1 MTEATDQTAAL
12 TATPDADEPVLS
24 AGGMI
29 RRAREASGLHIAA
42 LAVSLKVPVKRLEAL
57 EADRFELLPN
67 PVFTRAL
74 AGSVCR
80 ALRMDPADVLER
92 LPRNDLPQLAPYDKG
107 SLGAYV
113 APSANHRPAF
123 LPTLSKPAVIG
134 GLLLICGAA
143 AVLYWPLN
151 NSTQMT
157 PTPAS
162 AQGTVATVVTTV
174 VTPMPAEP
182 PAVVAATSVAPPM
195 TASVKAA
202 VTGASSLP
210 VAAVLSPSSGST
222 TAPAASAVQAALPEK
237 PPTTG
242 IVVFSATAPSWVEV
256 TDAKGVVLLRRM
268 LSVGEVAGAS
278 GVLPLNAVVGRADV
292 TKVQVRG
299 QAFDLA
305 PVARDNVARFEVK

>member
-24 AGGMI
+24 AGAMI

-143 AVLYWPLN
+143 A
-151 NSTQMT
+151 
-157 PTPAS
+157 
-162 AQGTVATVVTTV
+162 
-174 VTPMPAEP
+174 
-182 PAVVAATSVAPPM
+182 
-195 TASVKAA
+195 
-202 VTGASSLP
+202 
-210 VAAVLSPSSGST
+210 
-222 TAPAASAVQAALPEK
+222 ALPEK

>member
-12 TATPDADEPVLS
+12 TATPDSDASVLS
-24 AGGMI
+24 AGAMI

-80 ALRMDPADVLER
+80 ALRMDPADVLDR

-123 LPTLSKPAVIG
+123 LPTVSKPAVIG
-134 GLLLICGAA
+134 GFLLICGAA

-151 NSTQMT
+151 NSTQVT

-174 VTPMPAEP
+174 VTPTAVEP
-182 PAVVAATSVAPPM
+182 TAVVAAAPVPI
-195 TASVKAA
+195 
-202 VTGASSLP
+202 ASSLP
-210 VAAVLSPSSGST
+210 VAPVLAPSPNAVTALSPS
-222 TAPAASAVQAALPEK
+222 AALPEK

-242 IVVFSATAPSWVEV
+242 IVVFSASAPSWVEV
-256 TDAKGVVLLRRM
+256 TDAKGSVLLRRM